1 MEKGRAKDEK
11 KRRRKSGGGKTEGRG
26 TDSAEERARG
36 GDGIVGTTKE
46 ERRYDGRNVPDVLPA
61 SEQVQSQVARPR
73 LHGRG
78 SRRQEVAH

>member
-26 TDSAEERARG
+26 TDSAERREREG
-36 GDGIVGTTKE
+36 ETVSCDDEG
-46 ERRYDGRNVPDVLPA
+46 RRYDGRNVPDVLPA